1 MYGGLGVESKY
12 TAIRDIIL
20 RNIPGVGNYPTSING
35 VRIVRRNNPT
45 EFMRCFY
52 NPSCILVLQGLKHM
66 LYGNENLVYT
76 KGQYVVSCTDI
87 PVSSR
92 VVEASDD
99 KPFVVFILELD
110 SNIISNLILET
121 KLPKSIDTNPKAL
134 GIADTDNE
142 LLDAFY
148 RLALLIEKP
157 ESEQQIMS
165 PIIIK
170 EIYYRLLTGP
180 LGSQLRLINTKGTRS
195 NQIAQAI
202 SLIKERYSEK
212 LNMDEVAKAVNMA
225 PASFYRNFKKVTQV
239 SPLQYQKQL
248 RLNEAQRLMLS
259 GEHNAESASYIVG
272 YESPT
277 QFSREYKK
285 MFGNPPKTDVKNL
298 VVL

>member
-1 MYGGLGVESKY
+1 MESKY

-92 VVEASDD
+92 VAEASED
-99 KPFVVFILELD
+99 KPFVVLILELD

-121 KLPKSIDTNPKAL
+121 KLPQAVDNKEKAL
-134 GIADTDNE
+134 AIADTDAE
-142 LLDAFY
+142 LLDSFY
-148 RLALLIEKP
+148 RLAQLIEKP
-157 ESEQQIMS
+157 ESEQKIMS

-180 LGSQLRLINTKGTRS
+180 LGNQLRLINTKGTRS

-285 MFGNPPKTDVKNL
+285 MFGNPPKTNVKNL
-298 VVL
+298 IAV

>member
-1 MYGGLGVESKY
+1 MESKY

-20 RNIPGVGNYPTSING
+20 RHIPDIGNYPTSIRG
-35 VRIVRRNNPT
+35 VRIVRRDNPT

-66 LYGNENLVYT
+66 LYGEENIVYT

-92 VVEASDD
+92 VAEASFEE
-99 KPFVVFILELD
+99 PFVVLILELD

-121 KLPKSIDTNPKAL
+121 KLSKTEDISEKAL
-134 GIADTDNE
+134 AIANTDGE

-148 RLALLIEKP
+148 RLAQLLDKTEA
-157 ESEQQIMS
+157 EQQILS

-180 LGSQLRLINTKGTRS
+180 FGGQLRLINTKGTRS

-202 SLIKERYSEK
+202 SLIKENYSEK
-212 LNMDEVAKAVNMA
+212 LNMDEIAQSVNMA
-225 PASFYRNFKKVTQV
+225 PSSFYRNFKKVTQV

-248 RLNEAQRLMLS
+248 KLYEAQRLMLT
-259 GEHNAESASYIVG
+259 GNYDAATAGYEVG

-285 MFGNPPKTDVKNL
+285 MFGNPPKTDIKKLAVI
-298 VVL
+298 